1 MSSKS
6 SITEGSII
14 KPLLFFFFPIL
25 FGTFF
30 QQLYNTVDALVIGNF
45 LGKEALAAVGGTTG
59 VYLNLFVGFFTGLG
73 SGATVLVSQFFGMNN
88 YNRISRTV
96 HTSITI
102 SIVFG
107 ILLTF
112 LIFTTS
118 KTALTILGVP
128 LEILDMSMEYIEICS
143 IGLVSMMLY
152 NMGCS
157 ILRAVGDSKHPLY
170 FLIVSCI
177 VNIVLDILFVYKFS
191 MGVKGVALATI
202 IAQSVSAFLVILSL
216 IKSDDALH
224 LNLKELSI
232 DKSILKDSFRIG
244 LPAGIQSVLYTI
256 SNLLI
261 TSAINSFG
269 VNAIAANT
277 AFGKIDD
284 IFWMIDGAFG
294 VAITTFVGQN
304 YGAGKME
311 RVSKGNNQWMIIATV
326 ISICISLV
334 CIFFAPNLLGL
345 FNSDPEV
352 IAIGK
357 TIIQYVAPFW
367 ITFIPIEILSGT
379 LRGMG
384 DSFIPTVITAIGIV
398 GIRVIWIF
406 YMPDTSFIT
415 VFMVYPISWI
425 ITSLVF
431 IIYYYSGIY
440 KKHLKR
446 A

>member
-202 IAQSVSAFLVILSL
+202 IAQSVSAILVILSL
-216 IKSDDALH
+216 IKRDDA
-224 LNLKELSI
+224 
-232 DKSILKDSFRIG
+232 
-244 LPAGIQSVLYTI
+244 
-256 SNLLI
+256 
-261 TSAINSFG
+261 
-269 VNAIAANT
+269 
-277 AFGKIDD
+277 
-284 IFWMIDGAFG
+284 
-294 VAITTFVGQN
+294 
-304 YGAGKME
+304 
-311 RVSKGNNQWMIIATV
+311 
-326 ISICISLV
+326 
-334 CIFFAPNLLGL
+334 
-345 FNSDPEV
+345 
-352 IAIGK
+352 
-357 TIIQYVAPFW
+357 
-367 ITFIPIEILSGT
+367 
-379 LRGMG
+379 
-384 DSFIPTVITAIGIV
+384 
-398 GIRVIWIF
+398 
-406 YMPDTSFIT
+406 
-415 VFMVYPISWI
+415 
-425 ITSLVF
+425 
-431 IIYYYSGIY
+431 
-440 KKHLKR
+440 
-446 A
+446 